1 MMMILGIFLLIIVEC
16 QNEYYGK
23 DCKNKCSVNCKMTNS
38 CDKITGQC
46 DGGWITG
53 WSGNSCSQSKRAC

>member
-1 MMMILGIFLLIIVEC
+1 MMIPGLFLLIIIEC

-23 DCKNKCSVNCKMTNS
+23 DCKNKCSVNCKMTRS

-46 DGGWITG
+46 DGGCITG
-53 WSGNSCSQSKRAC
+53 WSGHSCSQSKRAF

>member
-46 DGGWITG
+46 DGGCITG